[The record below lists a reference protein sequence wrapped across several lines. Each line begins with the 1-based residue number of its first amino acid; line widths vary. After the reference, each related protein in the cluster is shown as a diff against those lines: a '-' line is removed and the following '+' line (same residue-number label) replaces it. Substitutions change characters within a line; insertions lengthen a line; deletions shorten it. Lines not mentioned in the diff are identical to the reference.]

1 MPNGLTWIL
10 RDSFFFLLP
19 DEMRIGYI
27 SVNRPPC
34 NRPYCRSVTER
45 RAIVLVAFCCTNAY
59 KDTFT
64 SNRKKAAACP
74 TCPGLMNSFSILPVE
89 ARPYPV
95 AILLH
100 HTGSPLKP
108 EEETEKKRKK
118 RVLRKRKRKKDLPDP
133 FGSPL
138 ASDESFRSFLTAALS
153 ADFDGPADAAALA
166 SFTLSSSRHG

>member
-1 MPNGLTWIL
+1 MVFLLAASRNVRCMPNGLTWIL
-10 RDSFFFLLP
+10 RDSFFFFLP

-108 EEETEKKRKK
+108 EEETEKKKK
-118 RVLRKRKRKKDLPDP
+118 KGVEEKEKKIYLIPLVRRSPVTRVSVP
-133 FGSPL
+133 S
-138 ASDESFRSFLTAALS
+138 
-153 ADFDGPADAAALA
+153 
-166 SFTLSSSRHG
+166 

>member
-1 MPNGLTWIL
+1 
-10 RDSFFFLLP
+10 
-19 DEMRIGYI
+19 
-27 SVNRPPC
+27 
-34 NRPYCRSVTER
+34 
-45 RAIVLVAFCCTNAY
+45 
-59 KDTFT
+59 
-64 SNRKKAAACP
+64 
-74 TCPGLMNSFSILPVE
+74 MNSFPILPVE

-108 EEETEKKRKK
+108 EEETEKKKK
-118 RVLRKRKRKKDLPDP
+118 NKKGVEKKKKDLPDP

-138 ASDESFRSFLTAALS
+138 ASDESFRSFLTAVLS